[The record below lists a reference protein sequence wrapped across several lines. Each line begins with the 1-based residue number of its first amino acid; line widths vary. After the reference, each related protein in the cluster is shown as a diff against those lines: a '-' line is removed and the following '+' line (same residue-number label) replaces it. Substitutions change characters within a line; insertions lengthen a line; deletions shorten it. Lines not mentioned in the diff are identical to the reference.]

1 MLEEGEKLAHEAGVF
16 NLTEENYYR
25 FWEDLN
31 SELLTDKI

>member
-16 NLTEENYYR
+16 NFTGKSYR

>member
-1 MLEEGEKLAHEAGVF
+1 MFEEGEKMAHEAGVF
-16 NLTEENYYR
+16 NLSPEILSK